1 MIKKLTNSS
10 NKNINNIFENYPAH
24 LNHPIK
30 NKGFIKTLY
39 HLIKSYQYKKEEFE
53 LSNEVPTIVSSYMAP
68 SISEFIK
75 TNSFHS
81 YKSIFSM
88 YNTRIHLSIHSVN
101 KVDVQKYLSYIK
113 LVLDICLKSASKK
126 HADIKFIL
134 VLTDISKT
142 CPTIPVEPAH
152 INSGQTDPVK
162 NEIMIFRKE
171 EWLKVFIHECF
182 HLFCLDFCDLNINYT
197 GMFKD
202 LYNIESE
209 FLLFEAYTEFW
220 ARTINLSI
228 VSYYTVNDISY
239 KDFERIILINI
250 QVERMYCIAQMNHLL
265 NRMGLTYESLFQEL
279 KLREKTNFF
288 CYYVLT
294 SVLFYNY
301 SDTMTWFMN
310 NNVNLLQFSN
320 QNVPLFFDFIKQRHR
335 APDFLAFIKQINK
348 PLHNCNMAAFDIL
361 V

>member
-1 MIKKLTNSS
+1 MIKKLTTVS
-10 NKNINNIFENYPAH
+10 NQNINNIFENYPDLLDH
-24 LNHPIK
+24 TI
-30 NKGFIKTLY
+30 NKGFIKTIY
-39 HLIKSYQYKKEEFE
+39 HLIKKYHFKKEDYE
-53 LSNEVPTIVSSYMAP
+53 LTTETPKVSSTYMAP
-68 SISEFIK
+68 TISKFIT
-75 TNSFHS
+75 TNSFHT
-81 YKSIFSM
+81 YKMKFTM
-88 YNTRIHLSIHSVN
+88 YNTIINLTIYSIH
-101 KVDVQKYLSYIK
+101 KIDVQNYLFFIK
-113 LVLDICLKSASKK
+113 LVLHICLQSASKK
-126 HADIKFIL
+126 HTELNFKLIF
-134 VLTDISKT
+134 TDIGKT

-152 INSGQTDPVK
+152 INSGQSDPNK

-171 EWLKVFIHECF
+171 EWFKVFIHECF
-182 HLFCLDFCDLNINYT
+182 HLFNLDFCDLDITYT

-228 VSYYTVNDISY
+228 VSYYTAPTITLKN
-239 KDFERIILINI
+239 FEKLVTINI
-250 QVERMYCIAQMNHLL
+250 QVERLFCIAQMNHLL

-301 SDTMTWFMN
+301 NDTMLWCMN
-310 NNVNLLQFSN
+310 NNTNLLQFSN
-320 QNVPLFFDFIKQRHR
+320 ENVSLFFEFIKQRHR
-335 APDFLAFIKQINK
+335 APEFLDFIKQINR

-361 V
+361 F